1 MHSYPTGGAPTER
14 VFRQSQTRK
23 IISAIFVIAILAVLA
38 FLFIPKFLPNTMTHA
53 LRFTV
58 AGALVAVVAF
68 LMLGS
73 ALVWTNMRVVVTPTT
88 VEVRR
93 PGKVLHTWDRSVTGF
108 STHIV
113 KHSTNGIP
121 TNTER
126 SLIAHYPGGETKVTF
141 NAMSRNAFNEMYALL
156 TAESRAAM
164 AQAEAQAMAATGQ
177 PVVDA
182 AAAPLPQQFAAAQGM
197 AAAGLPRTFEVNL
210 APMRKRGR
218 MALIVAAVVAVIAA
232 GLTYIGLQ
240 SPDDFGLLMG
250 AFIAWLVAVVCVLV
264 WLGTETEGRKY
275 PKVTEVSAGGI
286 TIDGTVYPY
295 SGLSRIWLTPE
306 TYQQRRLQLVGPT
319 GVRKKYSYGAA
330 TAKPDVQPMPQW
342 AELVRAL
349 QVATAHN
356 PGLVSFDLN

>member
-1 MHSYPTGGAPTER
+1 MHSYPTGGASTER

-58 AGALVAVVAF
+58 AGVLVGVVAI

-93 PGKVLHTWDRSVTGF
+93 PGKVLHSWDRAVTGF

-126 SLIAHYPGGETKVTF
+126 TLIAHYPGGETKVTF

-164 AQAEAQAMAATGQ
+164 AQAEAQARALAGQ
-177 PVVDA
+177 PAVDPTG
-182 AAAPLPQQFAAAQGM
+182 APLTQQFATTPPAAL
-197 AAAGLPRTFEVNL
+197 GLPRTFTVNL

-218 MALIVAAVVAVIAA
+218 VALIVAAIVAVIAA
-232 GLTYIGLQ
+232 GLTYLGYQ
-240 SPDDFGLLMG
+240 SPDEFTLLMA
-250 AFIAWLVAVVCVLV
+250 AFIAWFVAVVCVLV
-264 WLGTETEGRKY
+264 WLGTVTESRKY
-275 PKVTEVSAGGI
+275 PKVTEIGSGGI

-295 SGLSRIWLTPE
+295 SGISRIWLTPE

-330 TAKPDVQPMPQW
+330 VGKPDAQPMPQW
-342 AELVRAL
+342 AELVRTL
-349 QVATAHN
+349 QAATAHN
-356 PGLVSFDLN
+356 PGLVSFDLS

>member
-1 MHSYPTGGAPTER
+1 MHSYPTSGAPTER

-58 AGALVAVVAF
+58 AGVLVAVVAF
-68 LMLGS
+68 IMLGS

-93 PGKVLHTWDRSVTGF
+93 PGKVLHTWDRAVTGF

-121 TNTER
+121 TTTER

-141 NAMSRNAFNEMYALL
+141 NAMSRSAFNEMYALL

-164 AQAEAQAMAATGQ
+164 AQAEAQALGAAGQ
-177 PVVDA
+177 DGAEA
-182 AAAPLPQQFAAAQGM
+182 AGSAHAQQFAAAPM
-197 AAAGLPRTFEVNL
+197 TPSRGLPRTFTANL

-218 MALIVAAVVAVIAA
+218 VALIVAGVVAVIAA
-232 GLTYIGLQ
+232 GLTYLGLQ
-240 SPDDFGLLMG
+240 SPDDFALLM
-250 AFIAWLVAVVCVLV
+250 APFIAWFVAVVCVLV
-264 WLGTETEGRKY
+264 WLGTVTEGRKY
-275 PKVTEVSAGGI
+275 PKVTEVGSGGI

-295 SGLSRIWLTPE
+295 SGLSRIWVTPE

-330 TAKPDVQPMPQW
+330 TPKPDVQPMPEW
-342 AELVRAL
+342 AELVRTL
-349 QVATAHN
+349 QMATAHN

>member
-38 FLFIPKFLPNTMTHA
+38 FLFVPKFLPNTMTHA

-58 AGALVAVVAF
+58 AGVLVAAVAF
-68 LMLGS
+68 LMLSS
-73 ALVWTNMRVVVTPTT
+73 ALVWTNVRVVVTPTT

-126 SLIAHYPGGETKVTF
+126 MLIAHYPGGETKVSF

-164 AQAEAQAMAATGQ
+164 AQAEAQSRALAGQ
-177 PVVDA
+177 PVVDPTG
-182 AAAPLPQQFAAAQGM
+182 APMTRQFAPAP
-197 AAAGLPRTFEVNL
+197 GLPRTFTANL

-218 MALIVAAVVAVIAA
+218 VALIIAAIVAVIAA
-232 GLTYIGLQ
+232 ALTYLGVQ
-240 SPDDFGLLMG
+240 SLDEFTLLM
-250 AFIAWLVAVVCVLV
+250 ASFIAWFVAVVCVLI
-264 WLGTETEGRKY
+264 WLGTVTESRKY
-275 PKVTEVSAGGI
+275 PTVTEIGAAGI

-295 SGLSRIWLTPE
+295 SGISRIWLTPE

-330 TAKPDVQPMPQW
+330 VGKPDAQPMPQW
-342 AELVRAL
+342 GELVRTL

-356 PGLVSFDLN
+356 PGLVSFDLS